1 MTLNKLFS
9 FVLGLITFCN
19 ILAQHPADNYN
30 VVSLSNLNLNRTATK
45 LTTAQNNNYP
55 HSDWGFRWNSGDNST
70 LNWRPQG
77 ITGIKNSTLNFIAV
91 SWYGRSDYGYD
102 NRGARISFVD
112 ISDQNNLSYRHVL
125 LVDENYNTFPDLHAG
140 GISYINDTLYVADS
154 RSGNKFI
161 LRFDINQIKQVPSA
175 DLGNFYNY
183 GYILQLVST
192 DTVPIKPSF
201 LSYDWDSQDL
211 VTGSFNNCGT
221 PYCSPNTTNTLA
233 WQGIGNFN
241 NASPYYSGFF
251 GKMQGVGSIN
261 HPNTTNKII
270 WASTSY
276 GRSNNSNL
284 YISDFDPGQNNSQA
298 QPVSLGQN
306 YLQITYPPGLEDIH
320 ITPQS
325 DTLWTLTEFGTNEG
339 SNNNRD
345 VFAIPI
351 QSILPTNI
359 CQDSTELQP
368 NLIQDIFKC
377 TIDTISYVASTNYV
391 SYASFNSS
399 KNEWIN
405 INSTA
410 PYISNANR
418 SVFMWVR
425 IPSISSTEVLFGANT
440 STYGNISNLQIG
452 SNGTLQIYD
461 GSTSH
466 SGITN
471 IADGQWHHV
480 GYSYNE
486 STTQTIIYVDGQQ
499 EVSFNNSQTIS
510 TTSLISLGQEF
521 DSGNTISNLYNG
533 DMTEVSI
540 WNTVL
545 SQSDINLIKA
555 RAIGNNHPKYTSLV
569 AYYPMNTICG
579 DNLSI
584 LQDFSPN
591 NIVGE
596 ASNTEILSVSNL
608 TQLSNFNSAQ
618 HFQKQWKANNTTISN
633 LDTLTLQNY
642 DTGYYELI
650 LNRNN
655 IAISDNWNIDYNI
668 AHDTINA
675 CNSYTNL
682 NGTTYTA
689 NTNTQY
695 IQNSNCDTLRN
706 LYLTILSPTSS
717 TDTHTACE
725 SFTWIDGNIYNS
737 NNNNATYILPNAAG
751 CDSVITLDLTISND
765 NMDYS
770 ISVDST
776 GLILTSNEINANYQ
790 WLDCNTNTIIP
801 NSNQQTYTATSE
813 GSYAVI
819 LSNNTCSDTSECIAA
834 INTSIYNSV
843 NDLINFYPNPTNGK
857 VFIQLNDSPKKY
869 TVKILSKEG
878 KTLDYYDG
886 LDSSELTIDLSN
898 YAKGIYIIH
907 LISDDQFSVVKI
919 LKE

>member
-1 MTLNKLFS
+1 MNKLLFFLS
-9 FVLGLITFCN
+9 GLIISCHIT
-19 ILAQHPADNYN
+19 AQHPADNYN

-45 LTTAQNNNYP
+45 LTAAQNNSYP

-77 ITGIKNSTLNFIAV
+77 ITGIKSSTLNFIVV
-91 SWYGRSDYGYD
+91 SWYGRSDYGYED
-102 NRGARISFVD
+102 RGARISFVD

-140 GISYINDTLYVADS
+140 GLAYINDTLYVPDS

-161 LRFDINQIKQVPSA
+161 LRFDINQIKQVPAA

-201 LSYDWDSQDL
+201 LSYDWDSQEL

-221 PYCSPNTTNTLA
+221 PYCSPNTSNTLA
-233 WQGIGNFN
+233 WQSIGNFS

-261 HPNTTNKII
+261 HPNNANKII
-270 WASTSY
+270 WVSTSY

-284 YISDFDPGQNNSQA
+284 YISNFDPGQNNSQA

-306 YLQITYPPGLEDIH
+306 YQQITYPPGLEDIH

-359 CQDSTELQP
+359 CQDSTELPQD
-368 NLIQDIFKC
+368 LIQDIFKC
-377 TIDTISYVASTNYV
+377 TIDTISYAASTNYV
-391 SYASFNSS
+391 SYASFHSS
-399 KNEWIN
+399 ENEWIN

-410 PYISNANR
+410 PYISNTNR

-452 SNGTLQIYD
+452 NNGTLQIYD
-461 GSTSH
+461 GSSSH
-466 SGITN
+466 SGTTN

-486 STTQTIIYVDGQQ
+486 STNQTLIYVDGQQ
-499 EVSFNNSQTIS
+499 EVNFNNSQTIS

-540 WNTVL
+540 WNTIL
-545 SQSDINLIKA
+545 SQSDISLIKT
-555 RAIGNNHPKYTSLV
+555 RAIDHNHPKYTSLV

-596 ASNTEILSVSNL
+596 ASNTTVLSVSNL
-608 TQLSNFNSAQ
+608 TQLPNFNSAQ

-633 LDTLTLQNY
+633 LDTLTLSNY

-655 IAISDNWNIDYNI
+655 ITISDNWNIDYNI
-668 AHDTINA
+668 SHDTIRT
-675 CNSYTNL
+675 CNSYTAL
-682 NGTTYTA
+682 NGVTYTSSI
-689 NTNTQY
+689 NTQY
-695 IQNSNCDTLRN
+695 IQDANCDTLRH
-706 LYLTILSPTSS
+706 LYLTILTPTTS
-717 TDTHTACE
+717 TDTQTACG
-725 SFTWIDGNIYNS
+725 SYTWIDGNTYTTTS
-737 NNNNATYILPNAAG
+737 NTTTYTIPNTAG
-751 CDSVITLDLTISND
+751 CDSIITLDLTIVHD
-765 NMDYS
+765 TLDYS
-770 ISVDST
+770 IAVDTT
-776 GLILTSNEINANYQ
+776 GLVLTANESNVNYQ
-790 WLDCNTNTIIP
+790 WIDCNANTLIP
-801 NSNQQTYTATSE
+801 NSTQQTYTATSE

-819 LSNNTCSDTSECIAA
+819 LSNNVCSDTSECLTVV
-834 INTSIYNSV
+834 NTSVLHHAIDWVHY
-843 NDLINFYPNPTNGK
+843 YPNPTNGK
-857 VFIQLNDSPKKY
+857 VFIALNNTVPNYTIKVIANDGRTLQKY
-869 TVKILSKEG
+869 RETQQSNV
-878 KTLDYYDG
+878 
-886 LDSSELTIDLSN
+886 TIDLTNYPKGVYFIHIVSN
-898 YAKGIYIIH
+898 EQT
-907 LISDDQFSVVKI
+907 STMKI
-919 LKE
+919 FKH